1 MRLGFKAGCFGVFKC
16 LSGYCARNEKKYAL
30 SNQQDI
36 QTLNYRYNE
45 KQFNNNDMLQLPG
58 FVIYYLS
65 FFPQIKQV
73 FISSLNK
80 VLNAQSFSNKHE
92 LTTHEY
98 QDSISIQYLQ
108 TSNAFMS
115 T

>member
-1 MRLGFKAGCFGVFKC
+1 
-16 LSGYCARNEKKYAL
+16 
-30 SNQQDI
+30 
-36 QTLNYRYNE
+36 
-45 KQFNNNDMLQLPG
+45 MLQLPG

-108 TSNAFMS
+108 TCNAFMS

>member
-1 MRLGFKAGCFGVFKC
+1 MAV
-16 LSGYCARNEKKYAL
+16 AQEIKKNAF
-30 SNQQDI
+30 SNQQDTW
-36 QTLNYRYNE
+36 TLNYRYNE

-65 FFPQIKQV
+65 FFPEIKQV
-73 FISSLNK
+73 FISSLHK
-80 VLNAQSFSNKHE
+80 VLNAQSFSNKHK

-108 TSNAFMS
+108 NMQCL
-115 T
+115 

>member
-1 MRLGFKAGCFGVFKC
+1 MAVAQEMK
-16 LSGYCARNEKKYAL
+16 KKYAF

-36 QTLNYRYNE
+36 LTLNYRYNE

-65 FFPQIKQV
+65 FFPQIKHV

-80 VLNAQSFSNKHE
+80 VLNAQIFSNKHK
-92 LTTHEY
+92 LTTHDY
-98 QDSISIQYLQ
+98 QDSIWIQYLQ
-108 TSNAFMS
+108 NMQCFYE
-115 T
+115 